1 MDEPFCLQGIALQE
15 TETNTLYEVN
25 IPGWLYFGVSSTV
38 WINQRTPTY
47 LACRSS
53 KKTVSGADDIQLIA
67 NNDQFIQLRWKYKND
82 YWKEWLPIKKI
93 SISREGRFWYKKF
106 RIAGMI

>member
-82 YWKEWLPIKKI
+82 YWKEWLPIKK
-93 SISREGRFWYKKF
+93 SVS
-106 RIAGMI
+106 AGKDDFGIKNFG